1 MRIGVVTF
9 WQSADNFGQILQ
21 GYALQRALKSMGNAP
36 VLIRTERDQSSLP
49 FSRKIKLFIHGFFHL
64 PYLGSG
70 GKKIR
75 CFQKKYLSCSK
86 KIYKSKGDF
95 QPSDLTYE
103 AVICG
108 SDVVWSEGVG
118 CGEYGELNFLS
129 FVPKPIKKISYA
141 ASFGASS
148 LSKEFSEF
156 VKDKI
161 FDFDAISVRED
172 SGIDICSR
180 LGRSDAVS
188 VCDPTLLLKKEDYDI
203 LLSSDRRKRSFA
215 YFIGWSTDIPEK
227 EIIEYTLRKKIYYDR
242 LDCQKSKKTLKS
254 VFSKKKTIQDWLAS
268 YSSADCIYTNSFHGT
283 IFALLFNKPFLFF
296 PVKGKAQ
303 QLNDRILNLLKK
315 TDLLDRVWNPNMSIQ
330 EQMEQP
336 IDWNRVN
343 LAVGKWRTFSYD
355 WLKNALEL

>member
-1 MRIGVVTF
+1 MKIGVVTF
-9 WQSADNFGQILQ
+9 WQSTDNFGQILQ
-21 GYALQRALKSMGNAP
+21 GYALQRTLKAMGNAP
-36 VLIRTERDQSSLP
+36 VLIRTEKDQSSLT
-49 FSRKIKLFIHGFFHL
+49 FLRKIKLFIHRLFHL
-64 PYLGSG
+64 SYLRSG
-70 GKKIR
+70 GKNFR
-75 CFQKKYLSCSK
+75 SFQKKYLSYSK

-95 QPSDLTYE
+95 LPSDLTYE

-129 FVPKPIKKISYA
+129 FVSKPIKKISYA

-148 LSKEFSEF
+148 LSKEFSKF

-161 FDFDAISVRED
+161 SDFDAISVRED
-172 SGIDICSR
+172 SGIDICSH
-180 LGRSDAVS
+180 LGRCDAVS
-188 VCDPTLLLKKEDYDI
+188 VCDPTMLLKKEDYDI
-203 LLSSDRRKRSFA
+203 LLTSDRRKCSFA

-227 EIIEYTLRKKIYYDR
+227 EIIEYTLRKKLHYDR

-254 VFSKKKTIQDWLAS
+254 YFSKKKTIQDWLTS
-268 YSSADCIYTNSFHGT
+268 YSSADSIYTNSFHGT

-296 PVKGKAQ
+296 PVKGNAQ

-315 TDLLDRVWNPNMSIQ
+315 TDLLDRVWNSNKSIQ

-343 LAVGKWRTFSYD
+343 LAVEKWRMFSYD
-355 WLKNALEL
+355 WLKKTLEL